1 MSIELGKFMIPL
13 GDLKKALSFRFR
25 HTVRNNRLCKSRMAS
40 LRSNEHLPLEQ
51 LGLIQEDLLR
61 ATLESAKRHIPA
73 YKDLHLPE
81 RDFRTFLQELPI
93 ISKTDLLERE
103 RDFYPT
109 LGLSRAWSPK
119 GKTSGTTGTP
129 LEIFRSLDSVVWEN
143 AFIQRH
149 WTWSGYTQGTK
160 RATLRGDAIVP
171 ANQTS
176 PPFWYLN
183 RAENQLLLSSRH
195 LRPPYIDQIIAR
207 LRSFR
212 PHLLQ
217 AYPSTAFELAAYLQR
232 KGESLNIP
240 FVYTGSEML
249 YPYQREVIT
258 AGLNTRIMDFYGMA
272 ERVAFASECE
282 HGNYHVNPEYSYVEI
297 VDDAGQ
303 PTRDEGYVVGTT
315 FHNHTMPLIR
325 YRLSDRSRWLDG
337 TCPCGRTY
345 PMIQPIAGK
354 FEDVVYGSAGNP
366 ISPSVVTF
374 AFKGLRNID
383 KSQVAQV
390 GEGRWE
396 VRVVPGP
403 GFSAADHTTLVN
415 NIHALVDP
423 NLSVTVVECMDI
435 PRTASGKYR
444 WVVNEWKSGSHT
456 SALG

>member
-1 MSIELGKFMIPL
+1 MIN
-13 GDLKKALSFRFR
+13 DLKKALSFRFR
-25 HTVRNNRLCKSRMAS
+25 HAVRNNRLCKSRMAILKLNERLPQAQLDIMQEAL
-40 LRSNEHLPLEQ
+40 LRS
-51 LGLIQEDLLR
+51 
-61 ATLESAKRHIPA
+61 TLESAKRHIPA
-73 YKDLHLPE
+73 YRGLRLPD
-81 RDFRTFLQELPI
+81 RNLRQYLQELPI
-93 ISKTDLLERE
+93 VSKNDLLKRE

-109 LGLSRAWSPK
+109 LGLGRAWSTK
-119 GKTSGTTGTP
+119 GMTSGTTGTP
-129 LEIFRSLDSVVWEN
+129 LEIFRSLDSVIWEN

-149 WTWSGYTQGTK
+149 WTWSGYTPGMK

-171 ANQTS
+171 VNQTF

-195 LRPPYIDQIIAR
+195 LRPLYIDQIIVQI
-207 LRSFR
+207 RSFR

-232 KGESLNIP
+232 HGESLDIP

-258 AGLNTRIMDFYGMA
+258 SALNARIMDFYGMA

-282 HGNYHVNPEYSYVEI
+282 HGNYHVNPEYSHVEI

-303 PTRDEGYVVGTT
+303 PTRDEGFIVGTT

-325 YRLSDRSRWLDG
+325 YQLSDRSRWLEG

-374 AFKGLRNID
+374 AFKGLHNIE

-403 GFSAADHTTLVN
+403 GFSAEDSAALVN

-423 NLSVTVVECMDI
+423 SLSVTVVECIDI

-444 WVVNEWKSGSHT
+444 WVVNEWKSNSNR
-456 SALG
+456 SAIA

>member
-1 MSIELGKFMIPL
+1 MSGITG
-13 GDLKKALSFRFR
+13 LKKEIFYRFR
-25 HTVRNNRLCKSRMAS
+25 HLIRNNGLCKSRMAN
-40 LRSNEHLPLEQ
+40 LVANERLPQNQ
-51 LGLIQEDLLR
+51 LGLIQESLLR

-73 YKDLHLPE
+73 YRGLQLPD
-81 RDFRTFLQELPI
+81 RDFRRYLQELPI

-103 RDFYPT
+103 HDYYPT
-109 LGLSRAWSPK
+109 LGLDRVWTPK
-119 GKTSGTTGTP
+119 GRTSGTTGTP
-129 LEIFRSLDSVVWEN
+129 LEVFRSLDSVIWEN

-149 WTWSGYTQGTK
+149 WTWSGYTPGMR

-171 ANQTS
+171 VGQAS
-176 PPFWYLN
+176 PPFWYFN
-183 RAENQLLLSSRH
+183 RAENQLFLSSRH
-195 LRPPYIDQIIAR
+195 LRPPYIDQLIAE

-217 AYPSTAFELAAYLQR
+217 AYPSTAFELAAHLQR
-232 KGESLNIP
+232 QGESLDIP

-249 YPYQREVIT
+249 YPYQREVIA
-258 AGLNTRIMDFYGMA
+258 AGLNTRVMDFYGMA

-282 HGNYHVNPEYSYVEI
+282 YGNYHVNPEYSYVEI

-325 YRLSDRSRWLDG
+325 YQLSDRSRWLEG
-337 TCPCGRTY
+337 ACPCGRTY
-345 PMIQPIAGK
+345 AMIQPIEGK

-374 AFKGLRNID
+374 AFKGLQHIE

-396 VRVVPGP
+396 VRIVPSP
-403 GFSAADHTTLVN
+403 GFRAEDRATLVN

-423 NLSVTVVECMDI
+423 RLSVTVVECLDI
-435 PRTASGKYR
+435 PRTVSGKYR
-444 WVVNEWKSGSHT
+444 WVVNEWKSGSNQIQVN
-456 SALG
+456 S

>member
-1 MSIELGKFMIPL
+1 MTTIGN
-13 GDLKKALSFRFR
+13 LKKAISYGFR
-25 HTVRNNRLCKSRMAS
+25 HVARNNRLCNSRIQQ
-40 LRSNEHLPLEQ
+40 LISNECLPPEK
-51 LGLIQEDLLR
+51 LGYLQEKFLR
-61 ATLESAKRHIPA
+61 ATLESARRHLPG
-73 YKDLHLPE
+73 YRGLHLPDKNI
-81 RDFRTFLQELPI
+81 RKYLQELPI
-93 ISKTDLLERE
+93 VTKSDLLNNDRG
-103 RDFYPT
+103 FYPS
-109 LGLSRAWSPK
+109 LGLGRLWTPK

-129 LEIFRSLDSVVWEN
+129 LEIFRSLDSVIWEN

-149 WTWSGYTQGTK
+149 WAWSGYKLGMK
-160 RATLRGDAIVP
+160 RATLRGDTIVP
-171 ANQTS
+171 VDQTS
-176 PPFWYLN
+176 PPFWYHN

-195 LRPPYIDQIIAR
+195 LRPPYIDQIIAQ

-232 KGESLNIP
+232 KGESLDIP

-249 YPYQREVIT
+249 YPYQREVIA

-303 PTRDEGYVVGTT
+303 PTRDEGYIVGTT

-325 YRLSDRSRWLDG
+325 YRLSDRSRWLEG

-354 FEDVVYGSAGNP
+354 FEDVIYGSAGYP

-374 AFKGLRNID
+374 AFKGLRHIE

-396 VRVVPGP
+396 VRVLPGP

-423 NLSVTVVECMDI
+423 NLSVTVVECVDI
-435 PRTASGKYR
+435 PRTTSGKYR
-444 WVVNEWKSGSHT
+444 WVVNEWKSGSHKP
-456 SALG
+456 AVG